1 VKIEQKFAV
10 LCRGGTLPQ
19 CCYRPRTVRYRVR
32 AQIFPFAMLAA
43 WLRCAFGVGVTC
55 EEPARSGDSEAL
67 IVEQALDLE
76 DRFDVFAA
84 IEPVTAWAFY
94 RLQRRKF
101 GFPVA
106 QNKGLGRGKAA
117 DFADAEKSLVRR
129 E

>member
-1 VKIEQKFAV
+1 MRHCTRAKVFGLDVLAV
-10 LCRGGTLPQ
+10 
-19 CCYRPRTVRYRVR
+19 
-32 AQIFPFAMLAA
+32 
-43 WLRCAFGVGVTC
+43 WLRCAFNLGVTS

-67 IVEQALDLE
+67 IVEKALDFK